1 LALWGWQLTL
11 FAETRVANPEVQLQ
25 LGRLNFAA
33 MAWAAYFAWR
43 FVGTVSPHRPESEKR
58 RWPIGNPGAQNL
70 VPWCRA
76 QTAFLAGLTQFTPLI
91 DAAERVEAGV
101 AISTYGPLFPLY
113 VAHVVLYW
121 LAALALVARA
131 RQQAPKATAR
141 GQRVRSQLGWIGGG
155 MLLTGGVALVANL
168 LLPYRFGDFRFCDL
182 GALSTLLF
190 LLAIAYATLWR
201 GLFELRVLAARTLLF
216 GILLA
221 FVLGSYSS
229 ALFVIAQFLTES
241 AGKWTQFAVLFIAF
255 SLDPLRRYLEKKIDS
270 LLFSS
275 RSKSRPKSR
284 ESQRPERAE
293 PGENRERHGKPR
305 HGRRRGSARGVG
317 RSPLALVFP
326 WRS

>member
-1 LALWGWQLTL
+1 
-11 FAETRVANPEVQLQ
+11 
-25 LGRLNFAA
+25 

-43 FVGTVSPHRPESEKR
+43 FVGAVSPHRPEGEKR
-58 RWPIGNPGAQNL
+58 RWPIGNPGAQSL

-76 QTAFLAGLTQFTPLI
+76 QTGLLAGLTQFTPLI

-101 AISTYGPLFPLY
+101 AISTYGPLFSLY
-113 VAHVVLYW
+113 VAHVVFYW
-121 LAALALVARA
+121 LAALSVVAREWH
-131 RQQAPKATAR
+131 QAQKAT
-141 GQRVRSQLGWIGGG
+141 VRSQLGWIGGG

-168 LLPYRFGDFRFCDL
+168 LLPLCFGDFRFCDL

-201 GLFELRVLAARTLLF
+201 GLFELRVWAARTLLF

-255 SLDPLRRYLEKKIDS
+255 SLDPLRRYLEKKIDG

-275 RSKSRPKSR
+275 RSKSLEP
-284 ESQRPERAE
+284 QRSEGAE

-305 HGRRRGSARGVG
+305 HGRRRGSARGAG
-317 RSPLALVFP
+317 RSLLALVFP